1 MGISLSTFKSQIELD
16 LISKV
21 EPVIESLNYSLRDLE
36 VVGKGRPTIRIIL
49 DKKDDQKIGIDDCSY
64 VHEKISPM
72 FDLWDPFPGAYTLE
86 ISSPGEH
93 APLRTRQHFEEALGS
108 KIRFETTQA
117 IELPPPNKARKR
129 WEAKLSEINDSSSEI
144 VVEDTLGTHRIPFN
158 LLHSAVWLREWQAGD
173 LKKG

>member
-117 IELPPPNKARKR
+117 IELPPPRKARKAR
-129 WEAKLSEINDSSSEI
+129 SKKIKKKSRCLIAPSPKSASCWPNLASKPMAENTTKKL
-144 VVEDTLGTHRIPFN
+144 R
-158 LLHSAVWLREWQAGD
+158 R
-173 LKKG
+173 K